1 MNEPI
6 LIYLERAALV
16 VTSVFTI
23 YKLFFEKKKND
34 IILDDSKIKFL
45 KEIQE
50 FEEGKFRKMMDD
62 YKKLEDNELKMKQ
75 ILADQDIILAK
86 YKRRNAYLE
95 SQLKQ
100 HNISYKP
107 FNDE

>member
-16 VTSVFTI
+16 ATSVFTI

-50 FEEGKFRKMMDD
+50 FEEGKFRKMMED
-62 YKKLEDNELKMKQ
+62 YKKLEENEVKMKQ
-75 ILADQDIILAK
+75 LLSEQEALISRFI
-86 YKRRNAYLE
+86 RRNAYLE
-95 SQLKQ
+95 NQLKR
-100 HNISYKP
+100 HNIAYKP
-107 FNDE
+107 FNE